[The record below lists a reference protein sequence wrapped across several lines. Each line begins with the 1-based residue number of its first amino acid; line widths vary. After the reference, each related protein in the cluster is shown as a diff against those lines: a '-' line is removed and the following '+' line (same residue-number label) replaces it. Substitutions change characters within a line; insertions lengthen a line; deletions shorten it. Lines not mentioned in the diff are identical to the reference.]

1 MSSQL
6 NFKPSRT
13 MGRRLALLLLLL
25 AVTFGGLVFSWM
37 SQESRHVRAAH
48 FRERGN
54 KGLLLDSLLEAHS
67 AKAKT
72 LARDYANWDE
82 TVEFLRSND
91 RQWADENINPV
102 IKTFELAAVWIL
114 DTEGRIRYHTG
125 RSGASYRLPPGR
137 EIASAIRKAPA
148 HTLHFFVPS
157 SEGPVEVWGAS
168 IVPSKDTAR
177 KGPFYGVLLMGVC
190 WDRPMLSQL
199 ETMLG
204 AKAIL
209 HDPVAA
215 RQADAVIPTN
225 SEIHLLRDLHGWD
238 GRPLATLAISAP
250 GVAATT
256 WSEIRAKGAAALIV
270 AAAVVVG
277 LFSWV
282 LISWVSIPLS
292 RLTRSLAEGDP
303 ALLGDLVTEDT
314 EFGELARLTETFFF
328 QRDSL
333 LREIEERKRVEED
346 LRMTQFAMDH
356 SADLVIWLA
365 PDRRIL
371 YANEATSRVLGYTRE
386 ELLSMRSVDINRPW
400 DESRSQLLWERL
412 RREKS
417 LRIEAELYA
426 KDGRQIPVE
435 IYCNHV
441 EFNGREFNCAF
452 VRDISER
459 KRAEEQRNWL
469 ASFPEHSPVPILELS
484 RDGELTYQNPAA
496 QEAFPGIEKQTPE
509 HPLVKSVLRAHEE
522 MHVRGTDTATLE
534 ATVDGRTF
542 AVSITH
548 LLELGRIR
556 AYCLDITHLKTI
568 EQELRESEER
578 YRRIVE
584 TAEEG
589 IWVVDASDITTFVN
603 NKMAAIL
610 GLKPS
615 DMIGHPVSEFMEE
628 QASDTGV
635 DKEEGPEGFRD
646 QRDYCFRRKD
656 GSEVWT
662 LIATNPIFGKNG
674 EYLGALAMVTDITA
688 RKNAEKELQDH
699 TKRLEQ
705 AHRRL
710 EKQAQLLQKQADDL
724 VRARDA
730 ALEAAKA
737 KSEFL
742 AVMSHEIRTPLNGI
756 IGMSGLLLDT
766 ELQPDQRDFAE
777 TVHSCAVRLLSIIN
791 DILDLSRLESGRAE
805 MEELQLDV
813 AAVVDDCFEVVSV
826 QAAQKGLEL
835 RSLVPED
842 VPRPLWGDEGK
853 LRQILLNLVGNA
865 VKFTEEGFVEVTVS
879 RQSTGGDEMLLRFEV
894 RDTGPGIPPEGMNK
908 LFQSFSQVNASTKRK
923 YGGTGLG
930 LAISRK
936 LSEMMGGEIGVESE
950 VGKGTTFWF
959 TVKLRTA
966 PSEERS
972 AAEAVGEAA

>member
-6 NFKPSRT
+6 DFKPSRT

-37 SQESRHVRAAH
+37 SRESRHVRAAH
-48 FRERGN
+48 FRERES
-54 KGLLLDSLLEAHS
+54 KGLLLDSLLEAHGT
-67 AKAKT
+67 KART
-72 LARDYANWDE
+72 LARDYGNWDE
-82 TVEFLRSND
+82 TVKFLRSND
-91 RQWADENINPV
+91 RQWAEDNIDPV
-102 IKTFELAAVWIL
+102 IKTFEVAAVWVL
-114 DTEGRIRYHTG
+114 DMEGRIRYHTA
-125 RSGASYRLPPGR
+125 RSGGTYRLPPGR
-137 EIASAIRKAPA
+137 EVASAIQKDPGS
-148 HTLHFFVPS
+148 TLHFFIPS
-157 SEGPVEVWGAS
+157 SDGPVEVWGAS
-168 IVPSKDTAR
+168 IVHSKDTAR

-199 ETMLG
+199 EKMLG

-209 HDPVAA
+209 EDPVAA
-215 RQADAVIPTN
+215 RQADAAISN
-225 SEIHLLRDLHGWD
+225 SSEVHLLRDLHGWD
-238 GRPLATLAISAP
+238 GRPLTTLTVRSP

-270 AAAVVVG
+270 AATVVVG

-333 LREIEERKRVEED
+333 LREIQERKRVEED
-346 LRMTQFAMDH
+346 LRLTQFTVDH
-356 SADLVIWLA
+356 SADMVIWVDPA
-365 PDRRIL
+365 RRIL
-371 YANEATSRVLGYTRE
+371 YANEATSRTLGYTQE
-386 ELLSMRSVDINRPW
+386 ELLSLRSAEIITPW
-400 DESRSQLLWERL
+400 DDSRTALLWERL

-417 LRIEAELYA
+417 FRIEGLLRA

-435 IYCNHV
+435 VYCNHV
-441 EFNGREFNCAF
+441 DFNGREFDCAF

-469 ASFPEHSPVPILELS
+469 ASFPEQSPVPILELS
-484 RDGELTYQNPAA
+484 RDGVLTYQNPAA

-509 HPLVKSVLRAHEE
+509 HPLVKAVLREHED
-522 MHVRGTDTATLE
+522 MHVRGADTATLE

-542 AVSITH
+542 AVSLTH
-548 LLELGRIR
+548 LPEMGRIR
-556 AYCLDITHLKTI
+556 AYCLDITSHKTI

-610 GLKPS
+610 GFKPS
-615 DMIGHPVSEFMEE
+615 EMIGHPIGEFMDE
-628 QASDTGV
+628 QGAPPSEDQQSGR
-635 DKEEGPEGFRD
+635 EGFRAHY
-646 QRDYCFRRKD
+646 DYRFRRKD

-662 LIATNPIFGKNG
+662 LIATNPIFGRNG
-674 EYLGALAMVTDITA
+674 EYLGALAMVTDITE
-688 RKNAEKELQDH
+688 RKNAERELQEY
-699 TKRLEQ
+699 TRRLGK
-705 AHRRL
+705 AHQRL

-742 AVMSHEIRTPLNGI
+742 AVMSHEIRTPMNGI
-756 IGMSGLLLDT
+756 IGMSGLLLETD
-766 ELQPDQRDFAE
+766 LQPDQRDFAE
-777 TVHSCAVRLLSIIN
+777 TVHSCAVRLLSLIN
-791 DILDLSRLESGRAE
+791 DVLDLSRLESGRTE
-805 MEELQLDV
+805 MEELELDV
-813 AAVVDDCFEVVSV
+813 AAVVEDCFEVVSV
-826 QAAQKGLEL
+826 QASQKGLEL
-835 RSLVPED
+835 KSLVHD
-842 VPRPLWGDEGK
+842 GVPRPLWGDEGK

-865 VKFTEEGFVEVTVS
+865 VKFTEEGFVEVAVS
-879 RQSTGGDEMLLRFEV
+879 PGSAGDEEMLLRFEV
-894 RDTGPGIPPEGMNK
+894 RDTGPGIPPEGIKK

-936 LSEMMGGEIGVESE
+936 LAEMMGGEIGVESE
-950 VGKGTTFWF
+950 VGEGSTFWF

-966 PSEERS
+966 PSKEQP
-972 AAEAVGEAA
+972 AETVGEAA